1 MRSIFE
7 TPHRRSGRGFL
18 AVHRSGR
25 EIKNACY
32 LRERRKRRGA
42 PKWSWNFCGG
52 QK

>member
-7 TPHRRSGRGFL
+7 TSHRRSGRGFL